1 MLKFATKSVSESDP
15 AKALAVEALA
25 PLVDSIS
32 KCVENV
38 GCCMYENPL
47 FSSSSSSSSSSSFS
61 FKGMLLKIL
70 KS

>member
-1 MLKFATKSVSESDP
+1 MSESDP

-47 FSSSSSSSSSSSFS
+47 FSSSSSSSSSSFS